1 MASMTPE
8 QRAAEKLRLKQLQEE
23 ADLKTALDTL
33 GLTSTSSLGL
43 TSDAA
48 NPTSKEE
55 FSEYADALVKKIT
68 QHKLKEEYVPFLDD
82 LVSKLCA
89 GCEFLKKKHSMK
101 PTNFRF
107 IFSVVDQH

>member
-23 ADLKTALDTL
+23 ADLNTALDTL
-33 GLTSTSSLGL
+33 GLTSASSFA

-48 NPTSKEE
+48 NPTTKEE

-68 QHKLKEEYVPFLDD
+68 QNKLKEEYVPFLDD

-89 GCEFLKKKHSMK
+89 GCEFL
-101 PTNFRF
+101 
-107 IFSVVDQH
+107 